1 MFLHPDRA
9 ASGTAAAVRLAE
21 RLVQVVVHR
30 IESHQAGVGLA
41 EDGVE
46 VGPVVVH
53 LAAGGVHDG
62 RRLGDV
68 RLEHSEGARIGDH
81 HGAGVVAH
89 DRSERVEVEA
99 AVGTAG
105 NLHDGASA
113 HGGAGGIGSVGGV
126 GDDHLGTLRFTKGAM
141 ILLDAADGGEL
152 TLGTGDGL
160 QRHLVH
166 P

>member
-1 MFLHPDRA
+1 M
-9 ASGTAAAVRLAE
+9 RLAE

-68 RLEHSEGARIGDH
+68 RLEHAEGARIGDH
-81 HGAGVVAH
+81 HRAGVLA
-89 DRSERVEVEA
+89 DDGAQRVEVEA
-99 AVGTAG
+99 AVGTAR
-105 NLHDGASA
+105 NLHDGAAA
-113 HGGAGGIGSVGGV
+113 HGGAGGIGPVGGV
-126 GDDHLGTLRFTKGAM
+126 GDDHLGALRFTKGAV

-152 TLGTGDGL
+152 TLSTGDRL
-160 QRHLVH
+160 QRHLIH